1 MHQKKS
7 AIDKFVGAKN
17 FRIWRTALFVI
28 ATNKPEPFI
37 PE

>member
-1 MHQKKS
+1 MHQEKN
-7 AIDKFVGAKN
+7 AIDESVRAKN

-28 ATNKPEPFI
+28 ATNKPERFI